1 MLELALLH
9 EEELLEKYRRTFT
22 DPRYK
27 YFHDSQDCYEDIKF
41 TTNNWSEEQLASL
54 DKEGRVV
61 GFIQVYYRRSTNS
74 ISDFKLVSFKDGL
87 NITLIRDLLNLIDLK
102 FKSGI
107 RKISFGA
114 VVDNPIAKT
123 YEKLILKYGG
133 RCCSHYKAEVL
144 IDGKYCDVK
153 TWELFKEEYDSSYC
167 RIVPDSPVSIAD
179 LVHKFDSVTEIR
191 DRIIYPRFRKSIKDG
206 SKLIINLDGALGYS
220 ITFLRELF
228 GVLAKGYD
236 PKFVLNHIQIIS
248 KDDPSLITDIS
259 RYIEEADKT

>member
-1 MLELALLH
+1 MLELASLH
-9 EEELLEKYRRTFT
+9 KEELLEKYKRTFT

-27 YFHDSQDCYEDIKF
+27 YYHDSQDCYEDITF
-41 TTNNWSEEQLASL
+41 STNNWNVEQLASL

-61 GFIQVYYRRSTNS
+61 GFIQVNYKRPTHA
-74 ISDFKLVSFKDGL
+74 IDDFKLISFKDDL

-114 VVDNPIAKT
+114 VVGNPIAKT

-133 RCCSHYKAEVL
+133 RCSSHSKSEVL
-144 IDGKYCDVK
+144 IYGKYCDTK
-153 TWELFKEEYDSSYC
+153 TWELFKEEYDSYY
-167 RIVPDSPVSIAD
+167 RIVPGSPISVAD

-191 DRIIYPRFRKSIKDG
+191 DRVIFPRFRKSIKDG
-206 SKLIINLDGALGYS
+206 SKLIINLDGALGYTT
-220 ITFLRELF
+220 TFLRELF
-228 GVLAKGYD
+228 GGLAKGFD

-248 KDDPSLITDIS
+248 KDEPSLITDIS
-259 RYIEEADKT
+259 RYIQEVDKT